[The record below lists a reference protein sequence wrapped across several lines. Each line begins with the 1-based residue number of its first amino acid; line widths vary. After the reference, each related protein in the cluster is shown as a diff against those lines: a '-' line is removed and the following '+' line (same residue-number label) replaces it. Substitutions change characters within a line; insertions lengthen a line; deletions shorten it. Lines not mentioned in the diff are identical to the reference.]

1 MRRPA
6 GPLRRAHRHPVRL
19 NRQQGIDFSVVQR
32 RGSDL
37 THIGPVRTCIGCRAR
52 TLPSEL
58 LRVVV
63 VDGTVVPDT
72 RRRLPGRGAWL
83 HPDPDCLRNA
93 EKRRAFPRA
102 FRVQGPL
109 DVERVRGHLEQCGQ
123 EVAGS
128 PRDQQEARKQVD
140 PS

>member
-1 MRRPA
+1 M
-6 GPLRRAHRHPVRL
+6 VR
-19 NRQQGIDFSVVQR
+19 R
-32 RGSDL
+32 RGSVF
-37 THIGPVRTCIGCRAR
+37 THDGPVRTCIGCRAR
-52 TLPSEL
+52 TLSSEL

-63 VDGTVVPDT
+63 VDGAVVPDT

-83 HPDPDCLRNA
+83 HPDEGCLRDA

-109 DVERVRGHLEQCGQ
+109 DADRVREHLGQ
-123 EVAGS
+123 LGKQVVGS
-128 PRDQQEARKQVD
+128 PHDRQEARKQVD

>member
-1 MRRPA
+1 M
-6 GPLRRAHRHPVRL
+6 
-19 NRQQGIDFSVVQR
+19 VQR
-32 RGSDL
+32 RGSDPE
-37 THIGPVRTCIGCRAR
+37 HIGPVRTCVGCRAR

-58 LRVVV
+58 LRMVV
-63 VDGTVVPDT
+63 VDGVVIPDT

-102 FRVQGPL
+102 FRIGGPL
-109 DVERVRGHLEQCGQ
+109 DVEGVRGHVEQQ
-123 EVAGS
+123 SKQVAGT
-128 PRDQQEARKQVD
+128 PRDRQEARKQVD

>member
-1 MRRPA
+1 M
-6 GPLRRAHRHPVRL
+6 
-19 NRQQGIDFSVVQR
+19 
-32 RGSDL
+32 
-37 THIGPVRTCIGCRAR
+37 
-52 TLPSEL
+52 
-58 LRVVV
+58 
-63 VDGTVVPDT
+63 DGTVVPDT

-102 FRVQGPL
+102 FRLHGPL
-109 DVERVRGHLEQCGQ
+109 DVDRVRGHLAQLGK

>member
-1 MRRPA
+1 M
-6 GPLRRAHRHPVRL
+6 
-19 NRQQGIDFSVVQR
+19 VQR
-32 RGSDL
+32 RGSDSA
-37 THIGPVRTCIGCRAR
+37 HIGPVRTCIGCRAR
-52 TLPSEL
+52 ALPSEL

-63 VDGTVVPDT
+63 VAGTVVPDT

-83 HPDPDCLRNA
+83 HPSPDCLHAA

-109 DVERVRGHLEQCGQ
+109 DVGDVRGHLERHVKT
-123 EVAGS
+123 EPGS
-128 PRDQQEARKQVD
+128 SRIRQEARKQVD

>member
-1 MRRPA
+1 M
-6 GPLRRAHRHPVRL
+6 
-19 NRQQGIDFSVVQR
+19 VQR

-63 VDGTVVPDT
+63 VDGAVVPDT

-123 EVAGS
+123 EVMGS

>member
-1 MRRPA
+1 M
-6 GPLRRAHRHPVRL
+6 
-19 NRQQGIDFSVVQR
+19 VQR
-32 RGSDL
+32 RGSVF
-37 THIGPVRTCIGCRAR
+37 THNGPVRTCIGCRAR

-63 VDGTVVPDT
+63 VDGAVVPDT

-83 HPDPDCLRNA
+83 HPDPGCLRDA

-102 FRVQGPL
+102 FKVPGPL
-109 DVERVRGHLEQCGQ
+109 DVERVRGHLAQQ
-123 EVAGS
+123 EHQVTGS
-128 PRDQQEARKQVD
+128 PRGRQEARKQVD

>member
-1 MRRPA
+1 M
-6 GPLRRAHRHPVRL
+6 VR
-19 NRQQGIDFSVVQR
+19 R
-32 RGSDL
+32 RGSVF
-37 THIGPVRTCIGCRAR
+37 THNGPVRTCIGCRTRA
-52 TLPSEL
+52 LPSEL

-63 VDGTVVPDT
+63 VDGAVVPDT

-83 HPDPDCLRNA
+83 HPDGGCLRDA

-109 DVERVRGHLEQCGQ
+109 DADRVRGHLEQLGKQ
-123 EVAGS
+123 VVGS
-128 PRDQQEARKQVD
+128 PHGPQEARKQVD